1 MANIP
6 VVSNQFL
13 LTHNVNNS
21 GTKSILL
28 STANTFVDK
37 NIGISI
43 VTPAAE
49 VGAGSASTTLAVNN
63 TDGSAA
69 GINIHPVL
77 SNTSDSEPESGYYV
91 SVDITSAGYST
102 IDTAGWISTGNLTG
116 GSNTVTK
123 YISIDTSTVT
133 TSYTNSGMSTYFTS
147 GTSSNKNVTIT
158 PKYTITAGYS
168 PAVTTAT
175 NNGGTDYWKIITATP
190 VADTANVVL
199 YTSDGSNAGTNI
211 KDIVGAAQDTEP
223 NTSDSY
229 YLAFTGSGNSKT
241 TADGWVTAGSFAPA
255 SKTKYFPITAAE
267 GTITGT
273 NTVSPSAS
281 LDGTNVTLSDTD
293 NGIYITATGGGT
305 ASVTAQANITT
316 AGYLPSGN
324 NLFSAALNASSNTTT
339 AKKYISGI
347 TVPASKSLTVTNKG
361 TLNVTS
367 SSSNNETATT
377 IITSASTSAGTVT
390 IKAKV
395 AAGDSSTTNQNV
407 VTSGKW
413 VNNTVGSGSSAYT
426 TKYGRTVVK
435 YGAASSNFTNSNLTN
450 YLTTDGASSTDY
462 DVSITPRHT
471 IGTAGYLAAVSNSN
485 GTPSYYKI
493 ITASPNFD
501 GGALS
506 GTATASSSTASISD
520 STNTS
525 GISFTTACT
534 ATRADVLYNGVVN
547 GWVSKANDA
556 TALSGTSTALT
567 GKTYYIN
574 SVTLP
579 KAKSFA
585 VTLTANTT
593 TDNSKLTIT
602 NNAYRNVEI
611 SNKGNV
617 TITHPTSGSGNVSVT
632 PNGGSSTQ
640 IISGGAMVTT
650 SVNTSATTTVSG
662 TTATRATA
670 TWGNGWI
677 SSGSIAAATFGNE
690 PASGKTDNDYVNIS
704 ATTDA
709 PVLIAGSYL
718 YINKGFV
725 DNLRI
730 SLAKLLPDTMGTGEE
745 GFAAADYI
753 LQGYVA
759 FNGEGQRI
767 TGTIPTYQGAYSVS

>member
-6 VVSNQFL
+6 VVSGQFS
-13 LTHNVNNS
+13 LTHNVDNS

-43 VTPAAE
+43 VTPSAQ
-49 VGAGSASTTLAVNN
+49 VGTGSASTTFAVNN

-69 GINIHPVL
+69 GINIHSVL

-91 SVDITSAGYST
+91 SVDITSAGHST
-102 IDTAGWISTGNLTG
+102 IDRAGWVDIGDLTG
-116 GSNTVTK
+116 GSNAVTK

-175 NNGGTDYWKIITATP
+175 NSGGTGYWKIKTATP

-199 YTSDGSNAGTNI
+199 YTTDGSNAGTNI
-211 KDIVGAAQDTEP
+211 KDIVGTAQDTEP
-223 NTSDSY
+223 NTSGSY

-241 TADGWVTAGSFAPA
+241 TADGWVTAGSFAAA

-281 LDGTNVTLSDTD
+281 LDGTNVTLSDTN

-339 AKKYISGI
+339 ATKYISGI
-347 TVPASKSLTVTNKG
+347 
-361 TLNVTS
+361 
-367 SSSNNETATT
+367 
-377 IITSASTSAGTVT
+377 
-390 IKAKV
+390 
-395 AAGDSSTTNQNV
+395 
-407 VTSGKW
+407 
-413 VNNTVGSGSSAYT
+413 
-426 TKYGRTVVK
+426 
-435 YGAASSNFTNSNLTN
+435 
-450 YLTTDGASSTDY
+450 
-462 DVSITPRHT
+462 
-471 IGTAGYLAAVSNSN
+471 
-485 GTPSYYKI
+485 
-493 ITASPNFD
+493 
-501 GGALS
+501 
-506 GTATASSSTASISD
+506 
-520 STNTS
+520 
-525 GISFTTACT
+525 
-534 ATRADVLYNGVVN
+534 
-547 GWVSKANDA
+547 
-556 TALSGTSTALT
+556 
-567 GKTYYIN
+567 
-574 SVTLP
+574 TLP

-593 TDNSKLTIT
+593 TDNSKLTVT

-640 IISGGAMVTT
+640 VISGGAMVTT

-662 TTATRATA
+662 TNATRATA
-670 TWGNGWI
+670 TWGDGWI
-677 SSGSIAAATFGNE
+677 SSGSIDAATFGNA
-690 PASGKTDNDYVNIS
+690 PASGKTADDYVNIS

-725 DNLRI
+725 DNLKI
-730 SLAKLLPDTMGTGEE
+730 SLAKLIPDTMGTGEE
-745 GFAAADYI
+745 GFAAASYI

-759 FNGEGQRI
+759 FNGEGERI